1 MVFTNRYLTKSAKDM
16 AKITLCDVIDRDK
29 ISGWILKTGRD
40 PIHNYQ
46 SRLSNHQNN
55 NDSHS
60 SEPIGLQTIHTSE
73 SDESCSRV
81 NKIFGEQTKTFGKRN
96 SSKIT
101 ANNHSPDTC
110 ERNAKLG
117 GQEIIRSGVNMVYFS
132 ELDGNIKSEIKTLA
146 EKEHPNDYSTQL
158 YVVNEAVTS
167 YKELLD
173 LQSQCKDKGMFEN
186 VARSAHEDHGAD
198 YSTVLYVV
206 KDQLDA
212 HKQLSEF

>member
-1 MVFTNRYLTKSAKDM
+1 ML
-16 AKITLCDVIDRDK
+16 
-29 ISGWILKTGRD
+29 
-40 PIHNYQ
+40 
-46 SRLSNHQNN
+46 
-55 NDSHS
+55 
-60 SEPIGLQTIHTSE
+60 
-73 SDESCSRV
+73 
-81 NKIFGEQTKTFGKRN
+81 
-96 SSKIT
+96 
-101 ANNHSPDTC
+101 
-110 ERNAKLG
+110 
-117 GQEIIRSGVNMVYFS
+117 YFS

-146 EKEHPNDYSTQL
+146 EKEYPNDYSTQL

-173 LQSQCKDKGMFEN
+173 LQSQCKDKGMFES